1 MVMTIVQGASEK
13 IGCQP
18 TEFRCGSGQ
27 CVDGGR
33 YCDGNHD
40 CYDGTD
46 EPERCTSM

>member
-1 MVMTIVQGASEK
+1 MDGASEK

-33 YCDGNHD
+33 FCDGNPD

-46 EPERCTSM
+46 EPDRCTSK